1 MVVRIPCSQDS
12 LWRENRQLRWEVG
25 FVVHEIQSLELQ
37 SAASGRYTPGR
48 KKLPRGS
55 GKIQSFVWRRALP
68 AVNSRDKQAEI

>member
-25 FVVHEIQSLELQ
+25 FVVHEIQSLEL

-55 GKIQSFVWRRALP
+55 GKIQSFVWRHALS
-68 AVNSRDKQAEI
+68 AVNSRNKQPEI